1 MIEDNINYEY
11 IIRYI
16 RRTLKPSDGY
26 IGEMEKYAKENDVPI
41 SQPETI
47 KLLELLIKISG
58 AKSVLEVGTAI
69 GYSAIRMAKSG
80 AEHIDTIE
88 INENAANAAKTNVS
102 AMNMS
107 DKINVIWGDANEILP
122 TLDGEYDLIFVDAAK
137 AQYGRFFEHCM
148 RMLKNG
154 GVLVSDNILYKGMTA
169 TDELVLHRKRTI
181 VKRLRD
187 YVDMLCH
194 HPMLDTDILPLGDGV
209 ALSLKCCDEKQDF
222 IDNETES

>member
-1 MIEDNINYEY
+1 M
-11 IIRYI
+11 
-16 RRTLKPSDGY
+16 
-26 IGEMEKYAKENDVPI
+26 
-41 SQPETI
+41 
-47 KLLELLIKISG
+47 
-58 AKSVLEVGTAI
+58 LEVGTAI

-88 INENAANAAKTNVS
+88 INENAANAAKANVS

-107 DKINVIWGDANEILP
+107 DKINVILGDANEILP

-194 HPMLDTDILPLGDGV
+194 HPMLDTDILPLG
-209 ALSLKCCDEKQDF
+209 
-222 IDNETES
+222 